1 MAEIEKSI
9 EELEQEVMAELQ
21 SADASDS
28 PVNDIQEEEVI
39 AEKKAPKNETK
50 EVEDLGPAVTS
61 PTDAKS
67 ASAKSGECGS
77 ISIMS
82 PPNKSCQSS
91 SIPQSLPDCL

>member
-39 AEKKAPKNETK
+39 AEKK
-50 EVEDLGPAVTS
+50 
-61 PTDAKS
+61 
-67 ASAKSGECGS
+67 
-77 ISIMS
+77 
-82 PPNKSCQSS
+82 SS
-91 SIPQSLPDCL
+91 KK